1 MTILDF
7 INLTHRR
14 NRTDKRVTDI
24 VSFLKEKG
32 ALTFEELQRP
42 PPEEP
47 SPPPSPVNS
56 MPPTPQPNGRT
67 IKNNGIAGVGSR
79 RVRVNLT
86 KRRGGR
92 SRRSRRSRRR

>member
-1 MTILDF
+1 VPLSI
-7 INLTHRR
+7 R
-14 NRTDKRVTDI
+14 
-24 VSFLKEKG
+24 
-32 ALTFEELQRP
+32 AP
-42 PPEEP
+42 PIEEP

-56 MPPTPQPNGRT
+56 MPPTPPQNRRT

-92 SRRSRRSRRR
+92 SRRTRRSRRSRRSRRR